1 MRVARTLPEKER
13 LMAEGITTLTANTF
27 EEEIAAADQ
36 PVLIDFWAEW
46 CGPCKMI
53 APILEEIAAENGD
66 SIKIAKLNVDEAPDV
81 ARRHQVMSIP
91 TLILFDEGVEAIAAH
106 PRRHHYDASGMRR
119 YNLNKFPYHILFEE
133 RLDCIRIIVVRHD
146 HRNPAYG
153 LRRR

>member
-1 MRVARTLPEKER
+1 
-13 LMAEGITTLTANTF
+13 MAEGITTLTANTF
-27 EEEIAAADQ
+27 EEEIAAAEQ

-91 TLILFDEGVEAIAAH
+91 TLILFDEGVEA
-106 PRRHHYDASGMRR
+106 
-119 YNLNKFPYHILFEE
+119 K
-133 RLDCIRIIVVRHD
+133 RLVG
-146 HRNPAYG
+146 AKG
-153 LRRR
+153 KGQLLGELSEFL